1 MLRHVCVHRQSDT
14 STLVIIGEASAV
26 VGEWLVLDVAGAGGA
41 ATVRVRVAGSRPV
54 VVDGAVRYA
63 VSVILLDGAPAATGS
78 VTSSGPTGKQAL
90 EEILT
95 ANDLVGVLARD
106 VPVHVMNVS
115 GSGCL
120 VETMLR
126 VDEGTTATLR
136 VKIDGQEHRDPVQ
149 IMWCHRLAGSG
160 ETWRVGAEFLWT
172 DVPDRRSLRRLAS
185 RLQQP
190 GSGATFDI
198 GVGNQPRPM

>member
-1 MLRHVCVHRQSDT
+1 VLRHVGVHRQQDAA
-14 STLVIIGEASAV
+14 TLVIMGEASAV
-26 VGEWLVLDVAGAGGA
+26 VGEWLVLDLAGAGGA
-41 ATVRVRVAGSRPV
+41 ATLRVRVAGSRPV

-63 VSVILLDGAPAATGS
+63 LSVLLLDGQSPRQQDAAGTAAADNL
-78 VTSSGPTGKQAL
+78 Q
-90 EEILT
+90 EILG

-126 VDEGTTATLR
+126 LDEGTTATLR
-136 VKIDGQEHRDPVQ
+136 VEIDGQDHRDPVR
-149 IMWCHRLAGSG
+149 ITRCHRLAGSG

-198 GVGNQPRPM
+198 GVGSSQRPM

>member
-1 MLRHVCVHRQSDT
+1 VHRQEDAA
-14 STLVIIGEASAV
+14 TLVIIGEASAV

-41 ATVRVRVAGSRPV
+41 ATLRVRVAGSRPV

-63 VSVILLDGAPAATGS
+63 LSVILLDGAQAAPPGS
-78 VTSSGPTGKQAL
+78 DTRSPSSGRDTLQ
-90 EEILT
+90 EILS

-126 VDEGTTATLR
+126 LDEGTTATLR
-136 VKIDGQEHRDPVQ
+136 VGIDGQDHRDPVR
-149 IMWCHRLAGSG
+149 ITWCHRLAGSG

>member
-1 MLRHVCVHRQSDT
+1 VLRHVGVHRQSDAG
-14 STLVIIGEASAV
+14 TLVIIGEASAV

-41 ATVRVRVAGSRPV
+41 ATLRVRVAGSRPV

-63 VSVILLDGAPAATGS
+63 LSVILLDGTESASDHASAASEGRDTL
-78 VTSSGPTGKQAL
+78 QD
-90 EEILT
+90 IL
-95 ANDLVGVLARD
+95 ASNDLVGVLARD

-120 VETMLR
+120 VETVLR
-126 VDEGTTATLR
+126 LDEGATATLR
-136 VKIDGQEHRDPVQ
+136 VGIDGQDHRDPVR
-149 IMWCHRLAGSG
+149 ITWCHRLAGSG

-198 GVGNQPRPM
+198 GAGNFPRPM

>member
-1 MLRHVCVHRQSDT
+1 VHRQSDS

-26 VGEWLVLDVAGAGGA
+26 VGEWLVLDVAGSGGA
-41 ATVRVRVAGSRPV
+41 ATLRVRVAGSRPV

-63 VSVILLDGAPAATGS
+63 LSVILLERASPAHVDDGRSTHE
-78 VTSSGPTGKQAL
+78 QADTL
-90 EEILT
+90 HEILA

-106 VPVHVMNVS
+106 VPVQVINVS

-126 VDEGTTATLR
+126 IDEGMTATLR
-136 VKIDGQEHRDPVQ
+136 VGIDGQDHRDPVR
-149 IMWCHRLAGSG
+149 ITWCHRLAGSG

-198 GVGNQPRPM
+198 GVGNQQRPM

>member
-1 MLRHVCVHRQSDT
+1 VGVHRQQDAA
-14 STLVIIGEASAV
+14 TLVIIGEASAV

-41 ATVRVRVAGSRPV
+41 ATLRVRVAGSRPV

-63 VSVILLDGAPAATGS
+63 LSVILLDEAQAALGVDSRSPSPGRDTL
-78 VTSSGPTGKQAL
+78 P
-90 EEILT
+90 EILS

-106 VPVHVMNVS
+106 VPVRVMNVS

-120 VETMLR
+120 VETTLR
-126 VDEGTTATLR
+126 IDEGTTATLR
-136 VKIDGQEHRDPVQ
+136 VRIDGQEHRDPVQ

-198 GVGNQPRPM
+198 GVGDQPRPM

>member
-1 MLRHVCVHRQSDT
+1 VGVHRQSDA
-14 STLVIIGEASAV
+14 STLVIIGEAAAV

-41 ATVRVRVAGSRPV
+41 ATLRVRVAGSRPV

-63 VSVILLDGAPAATGS
+63 LSVILLGGVEPPYVGDAGAEFAVPGS
-78 VTSSGPTGKQAL
+78 SL
-90 EEILT
+90 EDILG

-106 VPVHVMNVS
+106 VPVHVLNVS

-120 VETMLR
+120 VETTLR

-136 VKIDGQEHRDPVQ
+136 VGIDGQDHRDPVQ

-172 DVPDRRSLRRLAS
+172 DVPGRRSLRRLAS

-198 GVGNQPRPM
+198 GAGNCPRPM